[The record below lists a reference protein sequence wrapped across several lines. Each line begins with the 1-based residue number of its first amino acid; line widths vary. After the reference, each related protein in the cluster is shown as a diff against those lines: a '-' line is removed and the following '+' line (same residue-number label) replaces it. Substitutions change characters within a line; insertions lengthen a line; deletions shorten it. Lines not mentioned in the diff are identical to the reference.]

1 MCALCYD
8 GVFIQINMKYF
19 FFFYPESHSVS
30 QTGTYSMLISMYRSV
45 IIVAGSTVTE
55 LTWTLT

>member
-8 GVFIQINMKYF
+8 GVFIQINMKYYTF
-19 FFFYPESHSVS
+19 F
-30 QTGTYSMLISMYRSV
+30 MLISMYRLV